1 MNGEEFKSLQN
12 KLASIEAL
20 GDIRLPIPQPVVEDR
35 QDAASELLAILHQLE
50 DLSRDAAEIMKSN
63 FPNSYRQAVAYGAL
77 LFGKSK
83 NPYDTTFEQLILN
96 LDQEDTDFA
105 DEEDQ

>member
-20 GDIRLPIPQPVVEDR
+20 GDMRLSTPQPVAEDR
-35 QDAASELLAILHQLE
+35 DDAKSELLHILHQLE
-50 DLSRDAAEIMKSN
+50 DLGRDAAEIMSAN
-63 FPNSYRQAVAYGAL
+63 FPNSYRQGDAYGAFD
-77 LFGKSK
+77 FGKSR

-96 LDQEDTDFA
+96 LDQEDG
-105 DEEDQ
+105 EEDQD